1 MVWTTFRSEG
11 GLLTPDMV
19 TRAVSGEWGGQD
31 ANDFGLNRG
40 ALTSEIT
47 AAWSEARAHWTS
59 FRLAL
64 ERLQRT
70 NPTASTTTD
79 TREWMVKFLRTLG
92 FTLVYQERAARTD
105 DDQTYAISHRLGD
118 DQGMPIHIVGAGTDL
133 TRRQPGVMRL
143 SPYAT
148 VQEYLNKTEHLWGL
162 VTNGDTLWILR
173 NSTRTARP
181 TYLAW
186 DLATLFTAEKYEDFL
201 VLYRLCHVSRFP
213 RHAEDGP
220 GSWLERYTQSAW
232 NQGSRL
238 RERLRDGVE
247 AALQTLG
254 TGFLVHPANTTLRE
268 AIVRG
273 DLTVEGYYQELLRL
287 IYRLLFLMVAEERQ
301 MLLPPGD
308 EETAAIYGAV
318 YSIER
323 LRHLADVAPGRL
335 AEGMDDLWY
344 GLLETF
350 DLFAHHSA
358 PGPLPVPALNG
369 ELFGPDALPHLTD
382 TALRNRTLLEA
393 LRPLTGFTDD
403 HVRRRVNYA
412 GLDVEEL
419 GSVYES
425 LLDFTPW
432 IEPADQP
439 DAWRFTLVS
448 GSDRKSTGSYYTQP
462 ELVQALIQSALEPV
476 LAERLRDASPGRE
489 EAALLSLTICDPAC
503 GSGHFLLAAARRVAR
518 QLAQVRTAEAEP
530 GAEAYQAALRD
541 VIEHCLYGVDKNPLA
556 VDLCKVA
563 LWIEGHHRGRPLSFL
578 DHRIRCGDSLV
589 GAFYH
594 DEFRDMVQPG
604 IPGDAYRV
612 KTGDAKAVAQA
623 LKRENAAEQRGQQR
637 WDDLFGA
644 PATGDQWEAMV
655 EAFDRMDALVTDDPD
670 QVQAKKRA
678 YAAWHEPG
686 TPWHRAWQQAN
697 LWVAPFFARLI
708 PDRHGAVPTT
718 RHLWDAHQ
726 GTPIPARIQ
735 AYADDLAGQQRVF
748 HWPVEF
754 PSVFQA
760 GGFDVV
766 LGNPP
771 WEKQVF
777 SDEEFFKASD
787 PAIAAAPNQVAR
799 KTLIAQLV
807 VNRPELYHQ
816 YVRAQEQ
823 VEGMNNFTKYGG
835 RFPLTSVGQQNTF
848 ALFAEMARS
857 LLKPSGVTGLVVPTG
872 IATDYTYRHFFRT
885 IVEQQNLLSLYDF
898 ENREGLFPAV
908 DSRYK
913 FSLLTLSRRSVAR
926 ARFGFFLT
934 RASQTQDAA
943 RTFPMAPGD
952 LLRVNPN
959 TGTCPVFRTTFDAQL
974 TFKIYGRVP
983 VFVDRQTGKNP
994 WGVHFRQG
1002 LFNMSSDS
1010 SLFYSEPGP
1019 GRLPLYEGKM
1029 VGMYDHRA
1037 ASVVFREQNR
1047 IRQNQPVPTTLN
1059 QYVDPVYEPR
1069 PLWWVDKTEVEARLD
1084 GYRNDWLIGFKDVTS
1099 TTNTRTV
1106 ICMVLPRVAVGHKVP
1121 LLFSSLKS
1129 HYRVALLAN
1138 LNSLVLDYLARQK
1151 VGGNSLGF
1159 FILEQLPVFPPQRY
1173 NAPDLSYITDRVLQL
1188 SYTSKSL
1195 AGFAKDLGF
1204 VGEPF
1209 RWDPDGRA
1217 RIRAELDAYYAHL
1230 YGLTRDEL
1238 RYILDPQEVMGP
1250 DFPGQTFR
1258 GLRDSEL
1265 REYGEFRTR
1274 RLVLD
1279 AYDALVQ
1286 DFRDRPVA
1294 SPAG

>member
-1 MVWTTFRSEG
+1 MAWTTFRSEG
-11 GLLTPDMV
+11 GLLPPDMV

-31 ANDFGLNRG
+31 ASDFGISRG
-40 ALTSEIT
+40 ALTSEIN

-64 ERLQRT
+64 ERLHRT

-79 TREWMVKFLRTLG
+79 TREWMVKFLRTMG
-92 FTLVYQERAARTD
+92 FALVYQERAARTD
-105 DDQTYAISHRLGD
+105 DGQTYAISHRLGD
-118 DQGMPIHIVGAGTDL
+118 DQGMPIHIVGVGTDL

-148 VQEYLNKTEHLWGL
+148 VQEYVNKTEHLWGL

-186 DLATLFTAEKYEDFL
+186 DLATLFAAEKYEDFL
-201 VLYRLCHVSRFP
+201 VLYRLCHVTRFP
-213 RHAEDGP
+213 HHAEDGP
-220 GSWLERYTQSAW
+220 GSWLERYTQAAW
-232 NQGSRL
+232 SQGSRL

-254 TGFLVHPANTTLRE
+254 TGFLIDPANAALRE
-268 AIVRG
+268 AIVAG
-273 DLTVEGYYQELLRL
+273 ELTAEGYYQELLRL

-308 EETAAIYGAV
+308 DETAAIYGAV
-318 YSIER
+318 YSLER
-323 LRHLADVAPGRL
+323 LRQLADVAPGRL

-350 DLFAHHSA
+350 DLFAYHPA

-382 TALRNRTLLEA
+382 TALGNRTLLEA
-393 LRPLTGFTDD
+393 LRPLTGFRDD

-432 IEPADQP
+432 IEPTNQP

-476 LAERLRDASPGRE
+476 VAERLREAAPGRE
-489 EAALLSLTICDPAC
+489 EETLLSLTICDPAC

-530 GAEAYQAALRD
+530 GADAYQAALRD

-594 DEFRDMVQPG
+594 DELRDMVQPG
-604 IPGDAYRV
+604 IPGDAYKA
-612 KTGDAKAVAQA
+612 KTGDAKVVAQA

-637 WDDLFGA
+637 WEDLFGS
-644 PATGDQWEAMV
+644 PPTGDQWAAMV
-655 EAFDRMDALVTDDPD
+655 EGFVAVDALVTDDPD
-670 QVQAKKRA
+670 QVQVKKRA

-686 TPWHRAWQQAN
+686 TPWHRAWQRAN
-697 LWVAPFFARLI
+697 LWVAPFFASLTAEHR
-708 PDRHGAVPTT
+708 GAVPTT

-726 GTPIPARIQ
+726 NLPIPSRIQ
-735 AYADDLAGQQRVF
+735 AYADALAVQQRVF

-771 WEKQVF
+771 WERIKLQ
-777 SDEEFFKASD
+777 EEEWFQARHPVVAQAPTKAERSRR
-787 PAIAAAPNQVAR
+787 IAALQEEAP
-799 KTLIAQLV
+799 TLWAAFHEAKHAAEAASSFI
-807 VNRPELYHQ
+807 
-816 YVRAQEQ
+816 RAS
-823 VEGMNNFTKYGG
+823 G
-835 RFPLTSVGQQNTF
+835 RYPLAGVGDVNTF
-848 ALFAEMARS
+848 AVFAELGRA
-857 LLKPSGVTGLVVPTG
+857 LLNPTGTLGIVVPTG
-872 IATDYTYRHFFRT
+872 IATDYTYRLFFRAV
-885 IVEQQNLLSLYDF
+885 VEHQELVSLYDF

-913 FSLLTLSRRSVAR
+913 FSLLTLSRRPVAR

-934 RASQTQDAA
+934 RASQIHDAA

-959 TGTCPVFRTTFDAQL
+959 TGTCPVFRTAIDAEL
-974 TFKIYGRVP
+974 TRKIYERVP
-983 VFVDRQTGKNP
+983 VLVNARTGENP
-994 WGVHFRQG
+994 WGIRFMRM
-1002 LFNMSSDS
+1002 FDMSNDSD
-1010 SLFYSEPGP
+1010 LFYAEPGA
-1019 GRLPLYEGKM
+1019 GRLPLYEAKLIHQF
-1029 VGMYDHRA
+1029 DHRWA
-1037 ASVVFREQNR
+1037 
-1047 IRQNQPVPTTLN
+1047 T
-1059 QYVDPVYEPR
+1059 YE
-1069 PLWWVDKTEVEARLD
+1069 D
-1084 GYRNDWLIGFKDVTS
+1084 GMVRDLRVAEKADV
-1099 TTNTRTV
+1099 TRTV
-1106 ICMVLPRVAVGHKVP
+1106 TPRYWVDQAEVVARLPADWSHRWFLGFRDIARATDERTAIASFTPRVAVGHTMPLMLTNAIAAVP
-1121 LLFSSLKS
+1121 
-1129 HYRVALLAN
+1129 ALVAN
-1138 LNSLVLDYLARQK
+1138 LNSLILDFIARQK
-1151 VGGNSLGF
+1151 VGGTHLTYF
-1159 FILEQLPVFPPQRY
+1159 LIEQFPILMPYMYQPTDLTFIEERALELTYTAEDMQPFARDMGYMGPPFSWNQER
-1173 NAPDLSYITDRVLQL
+1173 
-1188 SYTSKSL
+1188 
-1195 AGFAKDLGF
+1195 
-1204 VGEPF
+1204 
-1209 RWDPDGRA
+1209 RA
-1217 RIRAELDAYYAHL
+1217 MLRAELDAYYAHL

-1238 RYILDPQEVMGP
+1238 RYILDPQEVMGQ
-1250 DFPGQTFR
+1250 DFPGETFR
-1258 GLRDSEL
+1258 ILKENDM
-1265 REYGEFRTR
+1265 REFGEYRTR
-1274 RLVLD
+1274 RLVLE
-1279 AYDALVQ
+1279 AYDALAR
-1286 DFRDRPVA
+1286 DFRNRPVA